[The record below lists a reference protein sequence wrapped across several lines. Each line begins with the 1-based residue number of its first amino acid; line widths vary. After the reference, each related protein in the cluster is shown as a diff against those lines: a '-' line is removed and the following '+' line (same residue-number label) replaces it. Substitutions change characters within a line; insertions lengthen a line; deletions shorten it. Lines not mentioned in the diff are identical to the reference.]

1 MSPRRGA
8 VPVAFVAIMFY
19 LVFSM
24 SAVAGGDV
32 ALNNTTGD
40 AEFKETHSN
49 MSNLSETVMSDV
61 EGNSSGYQVQI
72 AKSIARP
79 ISHGSEQMA
88 LWGLEFGYEFPQ
100 AARLNGFLAPF
111 LSLGGFGLFAF
122 LRFRQLWRGEM
133 A

>member
-8 VPVAFVAIMFY
+8 VPVAFVGIMFY

-32 ALNNTTGD
+32 AINNTTGD
-40 AEFKETHSN
+40 AEFQEMHSN
-49 MSNLSETVMSDV
+49 MSTLSEDVMSDV
-61 EGNSSGYQVQI
+61 EENSSGYHVQI
-72 AKSIARP
+72 TKSVAQP
-79 ISHGSEQMA
+79 ISSGSERVA

-100 AARLNGFLAPF
+100 AARLNGFIAPF
-111 LSLGGFGLFAF
+111 LSLGSFGLFTF
-122 LRFRQLWRGEM
+122 LRVRRLWRGEM